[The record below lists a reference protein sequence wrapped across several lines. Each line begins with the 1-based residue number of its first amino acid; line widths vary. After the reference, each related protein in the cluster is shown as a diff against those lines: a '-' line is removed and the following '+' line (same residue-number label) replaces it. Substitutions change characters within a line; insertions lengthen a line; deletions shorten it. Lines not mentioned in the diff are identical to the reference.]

1 MEIQGLNHKSGK
13 NPRGTAG
20 AGKNIL
26 MKIKKKPVID
36 LIEWKKLQEHRKII
50 DKQPLPE
57 LFQLD
62 PERGGRFRAEACG
75 ILLDYSKNRITS
87 DTMKLLFSLAEAVD
101 LRSEIEAMFTG
112 EKINNTENRAVLH
125 TALRSPS
132 DDPLLVDGKD
142 IRPGIRQVLG
152 QMKECSRRIREGEW
166 LGYTG
171 KPVKR
176 VINIGIG
183 GSDLG
188 PAMACQALRP
198 YAEADLEFFFV
209 SNIDGTHLAESLKG
223 ADPET
228 TLFIVASKTFTTLET
243 MTNAMSAR
251 EWLVES
257 LGSSEAVR
265 RHFIALSTSS
275 AKVREFGI
283 SPENIFGFW
292 DWVGGRYSLP
302 SAIGLSLMIA
312 VGPACFQEMLD
323 GYCAMD
329 NHFRSADFESN
340 LPVIMGLLGVWY
352 NNFFGSESHAILPYD
367 QYLARFP
374 AYLQQADME
383 SNGKSVTRDGQTVE
397 WETGPVIWGEP
408 GTNGQHAFYQL
419 LHQGT
424 KMVPADFIGF
434 ARSQNPM
441 GDHHRKLMANFFAQT
456 EALAFGKSSSEVRK
470 EGIPEDLVPHK
481 VFAGNRPT
489 NTILARE
496 LDPRT
501 LGSLIALYEHKIFVQ
516 GIIWGIN
523 SFDQMGVELGKV
535 LAKKILP
542 ELDPEQALSLDH
554 DSSTNNLISWF
565 RENC

>member
-1 MEIQGLNHKSGK
+1 
-13 NPRGTAG
+13 
-20 AGKNIL
+20 
-26 MKIKKKPVID
+26 VD
-36 LIEWKKLQEHRKII
+36 LPEWKQLQEHQEKIGKEHML
-50 DKQPLPE
+50 D
-57 LFQLD
+57 LFSRD
-62 PERGGRFRAEACG
+62 PERGSRFKAEACG
-75 ILLDYSKNRITS
+75 LVLDYSKNRITA
-87 DTMKLLFSLAEAVD
+87 DTMVLLFSLARAVD
-101 LRSEIEAMFTG
+101 LGRRIEDMFTG
-112 EKINNTENRAVLH
+112 RKINNTEGRAVLH
-125 TALRSPS
+125 TALRSSS
-132 DDPLLVDGKD
+132 DDPVLVDGTDVK
-142 IRPGIRQVLG
+142 PVIRQVLDR
-152 QMKECSRRIREGEW
+152 MKASSLRIRNGEW
-166 LGYTG
+166 LGFTG
-171 KPVKR
+171 KPVRR

-198 YAEADLEFFFV
+198 YASENLEFFFV
-209 SNIDGTHLAESLKG
+209 SNIDGTNLAESLRG

-243 MTNAMSAR
+243 MTNANSAR
-251 EWLVES
+251 EWLTDS
-257 LGSSEAVR
+257 LGSSKAVS
-265 RHFIALSTSS
+265 RHFIALSTN
-275 AKVREFGI
+275 AERVEEFGI
-283 SPENIFGFW
+283 SRENVFGFW

-312 VGPACFQEMLD
+312 VGPENFQKMLD
-323 GYCAMD
+323 GYYSMD
-329 NHFRSADFESN
+329 THFRNTDFESN

-352 NNFFGSESHAILPYD
+352 NNFFGASSHAVLPYD

-383 SNGKSVTRDGQTVE
+383 SNGKSVTRDGQPVE

-424 KMVPADFIGF
+424 KMIPADFIGF
-434 ARSQNPM
+434 AKSQNPR

-456 EALAFGKSSSEVRK
+456 EALAFGKSASEVRR
-470 EGIPEDLVPHK
+470 EGVPRELVPHK

-535 LAKKILP
+535 LANRILP
-542 ELDPEQALSLDH
+542 ELEPGEESSLNH

-565 RENC
+565 KENR

>member
-1 MEIQGLNHKSGK
+1 
-13 NPRGTAG
+13 
-20 AGKNIL
+20 
-26 MKIKKKPVID
+26 MKIKKKLVID
-36 LIEWKKLQEHRKII
+36 LIEWKKLLEHREVI
-50 DKQPLPE
+50 DQQPLQE
-57 LFQLD
+57 LFRND
-62 PERGGRFRAEACG
+62 PERGVRFRAEACG

-87 DTMKLLFSLAEAVD
+87 DTMKLLFSLAGAVD
-101 LRSEIEAMFTG
+101 LRQQIEDMFTG
-112 EKINNTENRAVLH
+112 RKINNTEGRAVLH
-125 TALRSPS
+125 TALRSCS
-132 DDPLLVDGKD
+132 DDPLLVDGED
-142 IRPGIRQVLG
+142 IRPGIRQVLEK
-152 QMKECSRRIREGEW
+152 MKECSRRIRKGEW
-166 LGYTG
+166 KGFTG

-176 VINIGIG
+176 IINIGIG

-209 SNIDGTHLAESLKG
+209 SNIDGTHLAESLKE

-251 EWLVES
+251 EWLIDS

-265 RHFIALSTSS
+265 QHFIALSTSA
-275 AKVREFGI
+275 AKVQEFGI

-312 VGPACFQEMLD
+312 VGPANFQELLD

-329 NHFRSADFESN
+329 NHFRTAGFESN
-340 LPVIMGLLGVWY
+340 LPVILGLLGVWY
-352 NNFFGSESHAILPYD
+352 NNFFGAESHAILPYD
-367 QYLARFP
+367 QNLARFP

-383 SNGKSVTRDGQTVE
+383 SNGKSVTRDGHPVE

-456 EALAFGKSSSEVRK
+456 EALAFGKSASEVRR
-470 EGIPEDLVPHK
+470 EGVPEDLVPHK

-489 NTILARE
+489 NSILARE
-496 LDPRT
+496 LDPHT

-542 ELDPEQALSLDH
+542 ELDPGQELSRDH

>member
-1 MEIQGLNHKSGK
+1 
-13 NPRGTAG
+13 
-20 AGKNIL
+20 
-26 MKIKKKPVID
+26 MKIKKKLVID
-36 LIEWKKLQEHRKII
+36 LIEWKKLQEHREII
-50 DKQPLPE
+50 DQQPLPE
-57 LFQLD
+57 LFRND

-87 DTMKLLFSLAEAVD
+87 DTMKLLFSLAGAVD

-125 TALRSPS
+125 TALRSGS
-132 DDPLLVDGKD
+132 DDPVLVDGADVK
-142 IRPGIRQVLG
+142 PAIRQVLDR
-152 QMKECSRRIREGEW
+152 MKECSLRIRTGKW
-166 LGYTG
+166 KGFTG

-251 EWLVES
+251 EWLIDS

-265 RHFIALSTSS
+265 QHFIALSTSS
-275 AKVREFGI
+275 AKVQEFGI

-312 VGPACFQEMLD
+312 VGPAKFQEMLD

-329 NHFRSADFESN
+329 NHFRTADFASN

-352 NNFFGSESHAILPYD
+352 NNFFGAESHAILPYD

-383 SNGKSVTRDGQTVE
+383 SNGKSVTRDGHPVD

-456 EALAFGKSSSEVRK
+456 EALAFGKSASEVRK
-470 EGIPEDLVPHK
+470 EGVPEDLVPHK

-496 LDPRT
+496 LDPHT

-542 ELDPEQALSLDH
+542 ELDPGQELSQDH
-554 DSSTNNLISWF
+554 DSSTNNLISWY